1 MPAAVV
7 EIIQL
12 ALLRQGQRLQIT
24 QFVIAVLQQPSA
36 VGLAKQL
43 PRRVVGKLKL
53 LLLADVISEG
63 NGQRIISRVV
73 VILGA
78 AIFGQL
84 AQ

>member
-12 ALLRQGQRLQIT
+12 ALVRQGQRLQIT